1 MNKLLVK
8 AVLEAAHVY
17 KWQIQG
23 LGMLRLYLSKAVRL
37 HVWHSGFTS
46 PGVSTLHTHP
56 WDFDSLVVAG
66 ELQNVRYREWTG
78 RDRIK
83 SKAAREYYSS
93 LLHCGP
99 GGGLKED
106 PQLVYL
112 EQLPPEFYREGDIYA
127 EKAEEIHE
135 SKPKDGTVTVVTRQ
149 FKPDEDHARVFW
161 PVGTAWGSAIPR
173 EATPQEV
180 KAITQFALQRWF
192 QS

>member
-1 MNKLLVK
+1 VNKLLVK
-8 AVLEAAHVY
+8 AILEAAPAF

-37 HVWHSGFTS
+37 HVWHSGFAS

-56 WDFDSLVVAG
+56 WDFESTVVAG
-66 ELQNVRYREWTG
+66 QLENIRYKETTGTANTELDTERF
-78 RDRIK
+78 
-83 SKAAREYYSS
+83 YSS

-112 EQLPPEFYREGDIYA
+112 KQLPSEIYHEGESYT

-135 SKPKDGTVTVVTRQ
+135 SKPWDGTVTVVSRR

-173 EATPQEV
+173 DATVEEV
-180 KAITQFALQRWF
+180 YVITQFALQRWF
-192 QS
+192 KQ

>member
-8 AVLEAAHVY
+8 AILEAAPAF

-37 HVWHSGFTS
+37 HVWHSGFAS

-56 WDFDSLVVAG
+56 WDFKSTVVAG
-66 ELQNVRYREWTG
+66 QLENIRYKEHSPL
-78 RDRIK
+78 DRIE
-83 SKAAREYYSS
+83 SSTTREFNTS

-106 PQLVYL
+106 IRLVYL
-112 EQLPPEFYREGDIYA
+112 EQLPSEIYHEGESYT

-135 SKPKDGTVTVVTRQ
+135 SKPWDGTVTVVSRR

-161 PVGTAWGSAIPR
+161 PVGTPWGSAIPR
-173 EATPQEV
+173 DASPEEV
-180 KAITQFALQRWF
+180 QVITQFALQRWF
-192 QS
+192 KQ

>member
-1 MNKLLVK
+1 MNRELVK

-17 KWQIQG
+17 KWQLQG

-37 HVWHSGFTS
+37 HVWHSGFAT
-46 PGVSTLHTHP
+46 PEASTIHTHP
-56 WDFDSLVVAG
+56 WDFESSVIAG
-66 ELQNVRYREWTG
+66 ELENIRYKEWSA
-78 RDRIK
+78 RDRISDGTTK
-83 SKAAREYYSS
+83 EFYSA

-106 PQLVYL
+106 PQSVFL
-112 EQLPPEFYREGDIYA
+112 EKLHSEFYHGGQTYT

-135 SKPKDGTVTVVTRQ
+135 SKPKDGTVTIVTRR

-173 EATPQEV
+173 DAMPSEV
-180 KAITQFALQRWF
+180 RAITQFSLQRWF